1 MVTTAHVRAAFSL
14 VALTVFLMVFG
25 STVRVHGAGLSC
37 PDWPLC
43 FGVLVPELNFQVSLE
58 WGHRVVAG
66 FVSLGFF
73 ALGGWAWWRGVWAAS
88 ARFRALWTLAALAL
102 ATQVVLG
109 GLTVLQLLAEWT
121 VASHLVTGN
130 TLGALLLALALTLRD
145 LASESSTQVESS
157 PVAAPSGASVALSR
171 ASASALAVLVPA
183 QVILGGFVAG
193 SHAGL
198 VCGTWPS
205 CNGGAWFPAFTG
217 LLGLQVMHRITAYT
231 LLAVALGNVFVQ
243 RGLSERARPAVV
255 VAALVLLQA
264 AIGVSN
270 VLLAMP
276 VEVTLAHSLG
286 AALVYQSTTW
296 MLYTAWTRGVAHAP
310 VARPRDGASASSS
323 PMAGPSGTSGVVVSA

>member
-1 MVTTAHVRAAFSL
+1 MVTTTHVRAAASL

-43 FGVLVPELNFQVSLE
+43 FGVLVPELTFQVSLE

-73 ALGGWAWWRGVWAAS
+73 ALGAWAWWRGVWAAS
-88 ARFRALWTLAALAL
+88 ARFRALWALAALAL

-145 LASESSTQVESS
+145 LRDGRDGRAHGDAGAWPS
-157 PVAAPSGASVALSR
+157 PSGGPSAAWSR
-171 ASASALAVLVPA
+171 ASATLLAVLVPA
-183 QVILGGFVAG
+183 QVLLGGFVAG

-198 VCGTWPS
+198 ICGTWPS
-205 CNGGAWFPAFTG
+205 CNGDAWFPSFTG

-231 LLAVALGNVFVQ
+231 LLAAAWVNVLVQ
-243 RGLSERARPAVV
+243 RGAPDLARPAKV
-255 VAALVLLQA
+255 VAALVLTQA

-296 MLYTAWTRGVAHAP
+296 MLYAAWTRGVGLAPSTLPRPSAP
-310 VARPRDGASASSS
+310 VSTPPAGAA
-323 PMAGPSGTSGVVVSA
+323 VSA